1 MNEAEHE
8 LARKIIHVLD
18 DDGAS
23 LRPALREQL
32 AAARRTALAQY
43 QEQPVRSLALAGALE
58 GGGTYSERQTAR
70 FRLLLVA
77 AALLCAVAL
86 GLTWHKH
93 SQTDIAEID
102 AGLLSDELP
111 INAYLDRGF
120 DSWLKRVSR

>member
-1 MNEAEHE
+1 MTDTERE
-8 LARKIIHVLD
+8 LAHKIIKVLD
-18 DDGAS
+18 DGS
-23 LRPALREQL
+23 LRVEPGVRDKL
-32 AAARRTALAQY
+32 AAARQAALARCH
-43 QEQPVRSLALAGALE
+43 EERAPAWVLAGAN
-58 GGGTYSERQTAR
+58 GGEARYGLRQAS
-70 FRLLLVA
+70 RLLLVA

-86 GLTWHKH
+86 GLTWHAQ